1 MNKKQIIGAV
11 VAAVLFITT
20 GVTSVLTN
28 TIADSFLKRNSSE
41 ILSGGTELQLPN
53 REYVGVVS
61 VVGTIQEQ
69 TESGGIFEVS
79 EGYQHSDTLEYIDRM
94 KEDPANRGILL
105 RVDSPGGTVY
115 ESEELYLKLKEY
127 QRKTKRPVWT
137 YMEHYAASGGYYI
150 SAPSNKIYANPNTT
164 TGSIGVIISGFDMTG
179 LYEKLGIRS
188 FSITSGKN
196 KDMSQM
202 NEEQVA
208 IYQSIV
214 DESYER
220 FVEIVA
226 DGRKMN
232 EEDVKKLADGR
243 IYSAKQAKEKG
254 LIDEIGLYEDIR
266 EDMRTEVGE
275 NIIFYEPSTEPSM
288 LASLFGKLEGLKT
301 KSEAE
306 VLKET
311 EAELGSGVPMYYA
324 EQLR

>member
-69 TESGGIFEVS
+69 TESGGIFEVN

-94 KEDPANRGILL
+94 KEDPSNKGILL

-232 EEDVKKLADGR
+232 AEDVKKLADGR

-254 LIDEIGLYEDIR
+254 LIDEIGLYEDMQ
-266 EDMRTEVGE
+266 EDMRTEVGD

-288 LASLFGKLEGLKT
+288 LASLFGKLENLKT

>member
-11 VAAVLFITT
+11 VAAVLFIAV
-20 GVTSVLTN
+20 GVTSVFTN
-28 TIADSFLKRNSSE
+28 TIADSFLKRTSSE
-41 ILSGGTELQLPN
+41 VLSGGTELQLPD
-53 REYVGVVS
+53 REYVGVVN

-69 TESGGIFEVS
+69 TTSDGIFDTS
-79 EGYQHSDTLEYIDRM
+79 EGYRHLDTLEYIDRM
-94 KEDPANRGILL
+94 KEDSSNKGILL

-127 QRKTKRPVWT
+127 QKETNRPVWT

-150 SAPSNKIYANPNTT
+150 SAPSDKIYANPNTT

-188 FSITSGKN
+188 YSITSGKN

-202 NEEQVA
+202 NEEQTA

-214 DESYER
+214 DESYGR

-226 DGRKMN
+226 DGRKMS
-232 EEDVKKLADGR
+232 EEEVRKLADGR
-243 IYSAKQAKEKG
+243 IYSAKQAKANG
-254 LIDEIGLYEDIR
+254 LVDEIGLYD
-266 EDMRTEVGE
+266 DMKKDMSKEIGE
-275 NIIFYEPSTEPSM
+275 NVIFCEPSTEPSM
-288 LASLFGKLEGLKT
+288 LASFFGKLESLKT

>member
-11 VAAVLFITT
+11 VAAVLFIAV
-20 GVTSVLTN
+20 GVTSVFTN
-28 TIADSFLKRNSSE
+28 TIADSFLKRTSSE
-41 ILSGGTELQLPN
+41 VLSGGTELQLPN
-53 REYVGVVS
+53 REYVGVVN

-69 TESGGIFEVS
+69 TTSDGIFDTS
-79 EGYQHSDTLEYIDRM
+79 EGYQHLDTLEYIDRM
-94 KEDPANRGILL
+94 KEDSSNKGILL
-105 RVDSPGGTVY
+105 RVDSPGGAVY

-127 QRKTKRPVWT
+127 QKETNRPVWT

-150 SAPSNKIYANPNTT
+150 SAPSDKIYANPNTT

-188 FSITSGKN
+188 YSITSGKN

-202 NEEQVA
+202 NEEQTA

-214 DESYER
+214 DESYGR

-226 DGRKMN
+226 DGRKMS
-232 EEDVKKLADGR
+232 EEEVRKLADGR
-243 IYSAKQAKEKG
+243 IYSAKQAKANG
-254 LIDEIGLYEDIR
+254 LVDEIGLYD
-266 EDMRTEVGE
+266 DMKK
-275 NIIFYEPSTEPSM
+275 EPSTEPSM
-288 LASLFGKLEGLKT
+288 LASFFGKLESLKT

-311 EAELGSGVPMYYA
+311 ETELGSGVPMYYA

>member
-1 MNKKQIIGAV
+1 MNKKQIVGAI
-11 VAAVLFITT
+11 VAIVLFITV
-20 GVTSVLTN
+20 GVTSVFTN

-41 ILSGGTELQLPN
+41 ILLGGTELQLPK

-61 VVGTIQEQ
+61 VVGTIQQQ
-69 TESGGIFEVS
+69 TESGGIFE
-79 EGYQHSDTLEYIDRM
+79 ENKGYKHLDTLEYIDRM
-94 KEDPANRGILL
+94 KRDTANKGILL
-105 RVDSPGGTVY
+105 QVDSPGGAVY

-127 QRKTKRPVWT
+127 QRETNRPVWT
-137 YMEHYAASGGYYI
+137 YMKHYAASGGYYI
-150 SAPSNKIYANPNTT
+150 SALSDKIYANPNTT

-196 KDMSQM
+196 KDMSKM
-202 NEEQVA
+202 NEEQIA

-214 DESYER
+214 DESYDR

-226 DGRKMN
+226 DGRRMSK
-232 EEDVKKLADGR
+232 EDVKKLADGR
-243 IYSAKQAKEKG
+243 IYSAKQAKANG
-254 LIDEIGLYEDIR
+254 LIDEIGLYE
-266 EDMRTEVGE
+266 EMQKDMREEVGE
-275 NIIFYEPSTEPSM
+275 HIIFYEPTTESSM
-288 LASLFGKLEGLKT
+288 LASLFGKLERLKT

-311 EAELGSGVPMYYA
+311 EMELGSGVPMYYA

>member
-11 VAAVLFITT
+11 VAAVLFIAV
-20 GVTSVLTN
+20 GVTSVFTN
-28 TIADSFLKRNSSE
+28 TIADSFLKRTSSE
-41 ILSGGTELQLPN
+41 VLSGGTELQLPN
-53 REYVGVVS
+53 REYVGVVN

-69 TESGGIFEVS
+69 TTSDGIFDTS
-79 EGYQHSDTLEYIDRM
+79 EGYRHLDTLEYIDRM
-94 KEDPANRGILL
+94 KEDSSNKGILL

-127 QRKTKRPVWT
+127 QKETNRPVWT

-150 SAPSNKIYANPNTT
+150 SAPSDKIYANPNTT

-188 FSITSGKN
+188 YSITSGKN

-202 NEEQVA
+202 NEEQTA

-214 DESYER
+214 DESYGR

-226 DGRKMN
+226 DGRKMS
-232 EEDVKKLADGR
+232 EEEVRKLADGR
-243 IYSAKQAKEKG
+243 IYSAKQAKANG
-254 LIDEIGLYEDIR
+254 LVDEIGLYD
-266 EDMRTEVGE
+266 DMKKDMSKEIGE
-275 NIIFYEPSTEPSM
+275 NVLFYEPSTETSM
-288 LASLFGKLEGLKT
+288 LASLFGKLESLKT

>member
-69 TESGGIFEVS
+69 TESGGIFEVN

-94 KEDPANRGILL
+94 KEDPSNKGILL

-127 QRKTKRPVWT
+127 QQKTKRPVWT

-232 EEDVKKLADGR
+232 AEDVKKLADGR

-254 LIDEIGLYEDIR
+254 LIDEIGLYEDMQ
-266 EDMRTEVGE
+266 EDMRTEVGD

-288 LASLFGKLEGLKT
+288 LASLFGKLENLKT